1 MAELYRINKS
11 TLEDLAD
18 TVRTATGQTGPISF
32 DQIEAV
38 AKESIIIS
46 NGGTSG
52 GGTDTSDATAT
63 AADILQEKTAY
74 VKGEKVTGTMPVGS
88 ATIPKTTII
97 DKPTVS
103 VDAQGYIT
111 ASLEVEKS
119 ITPSVTAGYV
129 SEGTPGTITISSATK
144 KRLTTKAAAT
154 YTPTTSAQIIKKGV
168 YLTGEQ
174 TIKGDAKLIADNIKS
189 GVSIF
194 GVKGTYEG
202 AEDLDAELTTQEGL
216 IQQLSTILDSK
227 ASGGS
232 GSTPAV
238 VTLVPDEFSPSAAV
252 VYYTDAA
259 TSTIAF
265 AAVEASTINI
275 NVAVDTLVFI
285 KNFGNNGSYSGSCT
299 ELYYNYGQGVYSIAG
314 DCEFTF
320 LF

>member
-38 AKESIIIS
+38 AKESIIVS

-97 DKPTVS
+97 DKPTIS
-103 VDAQGYIT
+103 VDANGYIT
-111 ASLEVEKS
+111 ASLNVEKS
-119 ITPSVTAGYV
+119 ITPSVTAGYI
-129 SEGTPGTITISSATK
+129 SEGTPGTITVNSST
-144 KRLTTKAAAT
+144 RTSLTRKAAAT
-154 YTPTTSAQIIKKGV
+154 YTPTTSTQIIKKGV

-174 TIKGDAKLIADNIKS
+174 TIKGDAKLVADNIKS

-202 AEDLDAELTTQEGL
+202 AEDLDAELTAQEGL

-232 GSTPAV
+232 SGSKMV
-238 VTLVPDEFSPSAAV
+238 SVTINSSFVLF
-252 VYYTDAA
+252 YWDANGQIKTA
-259 TSTIAF
+259 TSGTVSALNGLIISTGSGYQLT
-265 AAVEASTINI
+265 AVG
-275 NVAVDTLVFI
+275 DYI
-285 KNFGNNGSYSGSCT
+285 KGSYGAIQSLIFNSDGGTARGMSS
-299 ELYYNYGQGVYSIAG
+299 EGGA
-314 DCEFTF
+314 E
-320 LF
+320 